1 MTLAAPSVSDAEAD
15 RRDLILTAAERAF
28 ARHGF
33 HGANMQTVAAE
44 AQMSAGNLYRYF
56 KSKEA
61 IVSGLTARDQ
71 AALASDF
78 QELASTPDLLAGL
91 GRMLRKHLVDE
102 PVWRSQ
108 LLIEIWAEAARNP
121 SIATMCAAIDDDVE
135 NHLSALIVAAQ
146 AASPHLRG
154 GHPGFVVRL
163 MDTVVAGLFKR
174 RATEPDFDGDAE
186 IALALGAFRA
196 ALDGSLKPYTLLEK
210 ATCP

>member
-1 MTLAAPSVSDAEAD
+1 MSAAAALIDADAD

-56 KSKEA
+56 RSKDA

-71 AALASDF
+71 AALAGDF
-78 QELASTPDLLAGL
+78 QELASAPELLPAL

-108 LLIEIWAEAARNP
+108 LILEIWAEAARNP
-121 SIATMCAAIDDDVE
+121 SIASMCSDIDHDVE
-135 NHLSALIVAAQ
+135 DNLSALIVTAQ
-146 AASPHLRG
+146 MGSPPLRG
-154 GHPGFVVRL
+154 GDPRFVVRV
-163 MDTVVAGLFKR
+163 MRTVVAGLFKR
-174 RATEPDFDGDAE
+174 RATEPSFDGDAE

-196 ALDGSLKPYTLLEK
+196 ALDGSLQPYLLTSESLS
-210 ATCP
+210 